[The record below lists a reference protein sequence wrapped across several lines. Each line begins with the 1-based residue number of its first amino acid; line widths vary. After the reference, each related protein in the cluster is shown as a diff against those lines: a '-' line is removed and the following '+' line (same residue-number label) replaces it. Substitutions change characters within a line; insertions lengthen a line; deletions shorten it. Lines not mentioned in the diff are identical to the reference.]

1 MKWVVDTHSLV
12 WYFTKD
18 ERLSKR
24 VKEIIQKGERGQEEI
39 ILPSIVLL
47 EAIAISEKKK
57 IKFDIKKLFEFLES
71 LPNLIVADLDLE
83 LIKEVTKTP
92 KILDLHDRIIVAV
105 SQIYEAVILTRDSQ
119 IKLFA
124 KTLW

>member
-1 MKWVVDTHSLV
+1 MRWVVDTHSLV

-18 ERLSKR
+18 KRLSKR
-24 VKEIIQKGERGQEEI
+24 VKEIIQKGEKGREEI

-47 EAIAISEKKK
+47 ETIAIAEKKK

-71 LPNLIVADLDLE
+71 LPNLIIADLNLE

-92 KILDLHDRIIVAV
+92 KILDLHDRVIVAV

>member
-1 MKWVVDTHSLV
+1 MRWVVDTHSLV

-18 ERLSKR
+18 KRLSKR
-24 VKEIIQKGERGQEEI
+24 VKEIIQKGEKGREEI

-47 EAIAISEKKK
+47 ETIAIAEKKR

-71 LPNLIVADLDLE
+71 LPNLIIADLNLE

-92 KILDLHDRIIVAV
+92 KILDLHDRVIVAV

>member
-83 LIKEVTKTP
+83 LIREVTKTP

>member
-1 MKWVVDTHSLV
+1 MRWVVDTHSLV

-18 ERLSKR
+18 KRLSKR
-24 VKEIIQKGERGQEEI
+24 VKEIIQKGERGREEI

-47 EAIAISEKKK
+47 EAIAISEKKR

-71 LPNLIVADLDLE
+71 LPNLIIADLNLE
-83 LIKEVTKTP
+83 LIKEVAKTP
-92 KILDLHDRIIVAV
+92 KILDLHDRVIVAV

>member
-18 ERLSKR
+18 KRLSKR
-24 VKEIIQKGERGQEEI
+24 VKEIIQKGERGQEEV

-47 EAIAISEKKK
+47 ETIAISEKKK